1 MGIMQVGWRRGMTE
15 PCRGY
20 SSNDEPYQGIWQVR
34 LQDSLMTKTQE
45 NLLLRGKLGI
55 AQLELDRKEEI
66 TRQCIEEMRR
76 LHAENNRLLS
86 VVQANGLDIGIAI
99 INLAGGKHHQSTA
112 AVAPISS
119 PATTAASGEDCCAI
133 PPSKPMSAEEEYF
146 RMVVLAVKLNS
157 TYLDNLGLF
166 DPRDLYRRACEEKVP
181 FHQWHKWVESQMI
194 RGVYR
199 PLAGSAPTSP
209 QPPPQPP
216 TAEGNDSIGPTLEGK
231 RSVIRD
237 EYLHGGAPN
246 SSSSSSSF
254 FGNRLQLPERVNGIF
269 SSISRRVGRQSNHD
283 TPKCHQRGGAP
294 ARRRAASLEITPRRG
309 HQARSAASSIRV
321 DDIDPT
327 MLQNSDMLAYLTFPR
342 YRQAY
347 RACTVDR
354 RAGVQQISLG
364 KASEPILDE
373 SWMVIE
379 EPAAQEENNAA
390 ADDDDDDDDDDDE
403 DLNTAIVVARL
414 ARLTREALTLATPPS
429 ASSIN
434 TALGGILKS
443 DGGGSL
449 FTSGW
454 HHSLFGLLD
463 QLGSLRYI
471 LTGSRVPWSPLMRP
485 YAHDGD
491 STVLI
496 DDRNGTKEDSVKA
509 IVGAILDAGEGCESV
524 IDRIGVAL
532 GYLKDPSNS
541 LHYASLAERLMPR
554 ISALL
559 ERAACDYGRLTLEH
573 SEVIRQLAYLPS
585 PLSKMDT
592 SSPTFHTPLII
603 PYTVRKRLCGNI
615 SLLHYGPHRENSVRI
630 IALDGWLV
638 EGSVE
643 AESIVDKLHIPATT
657 VSAFIEVLLLD
668 NPSAAA
674 STDLHVSKTEWM
686 CRLHGMGPSIQA
698 TTVALLEGRA
708 VLIRCPLPS
717 SMGHAIDE
725 MYSKNSI
732 PASSHATGLELI
744 PMPWS
749 HHITEVTTSGEYTS
763 EWKIGP
769 IPLCS
774 GGIDTPKT
782 TPPGEGQSDNR
793 VDRTFTTISKPYP
806 LSLCAVHLL
815 SLNSTI
821 HFGGL
826 TGWIVYHLMLGV
838 EKISIYSDTPLEVAP
853 GVDEFVSDQSVEWH
867 HLNISSEGID
877 IAMTACAWSMRGVA
891 DKVAFLQVG
900 VDYLTNE
907 RGSIRSIARDLL
919 PRIPRELSVME
930 LPRYGYS
937 SRTVSSR
944 YPLENEYNPSSRLRM
959 DSRFGS
965 VIASPT
971 VVIYVRTVCT
981 TTPSIQGLCSFHVN
995 SRPGT
1000 LYIDDVPGDVVR
1012 LNAYCHHTG
1021 QGDYHNSG
1029 DFLTDWASAKKA
1041 EFTDRLP
1048 EFREQLATYREEMVR
1063 VEAETRESTT
1073 ESSSFQEGGG
1083 LKVSGNAKA
1092 SMSNHQ
1098 SGSTMDVEVEL

>member
-1 MGIMQVGWRRGMTE
+1 M
-15 PCRGY
+15 
-20 SSNDEPYQGIWQVR
+20 VR

-66 TRQCIEEMRR
+66 TRECIEEIRR

-86 VVQANGLDIGIAI
+86 VVQANGLHI
-99 INLAGGKHHQSTA
+99 GGKHHQSTA
-112 AVAPISS
+112 AMVPISS

-133 PPSKPMSAEEEYF
+133 PQSKPMSAEEEYF

-209 QPPPQPP
+209 QPPQPP
-216 TAEGNDSIGPTLEGK
+216 TAEGNIGVGPTLEGK
-231 RSVIRD
+231 RSVIRH
-237 EYLHGGAPN
+237 EYLHGAAPN
-246 SSSSSSSF
+246 SGSGSF

-309 HQARSAASSIRV
+309 HQTSEEDSSPGGMSRSTGKAAVVMKRNSHYRKHLSTGSAASSIRV

-347 RACTVDR
+347 KACTVDEG
-354 RAGVQQISLG
+354 AGVQQILLG
-364 KASEPILDE
+364 NASEPILDG

-379 EPAAQEENNAA
+379 EPAAQEENNA
-390 ADDDDDDDDDDDE
+390 DVVDDDDE

-414 ARLTREALTLATPPS
+414 ARLTREALILATPPS

-434 TALGGILKS
+434 TALKGILKS
-443 DGGGSL
+443 DGDGGSL

-463 QLGSLRYI
+463 QLGGLRYI
-471 LTGSRVPWSPLMRP
+471 LTGSKVTWSPLMRP

-496 DDRNGTKEDSVKA
+496 DDRNETQEDSVKA
-509 IVGAILDAGEGCESV
+509 IVGAILDGGEGCGSV
-524 IDRIGVAL
+524 IERIGVAL
-532 GYLKDPSNS
+532 GYLKDPPNS

-559 ERAACDYGRLTLEH
+559 ERADCDYGRLTLDH

-592 SSPTFHTPLII
+592 SSTTFHTPFII

-615 SLLHYGPHRENSVRI
+615 SVFHYGPHRENSVQI

-668 NPSAAA
+668 NHSAAA

-698 TTVALLEGRA
+698 TTIALLGGRA

-725 MYSKNSI
+725 IYSKNSI
-732 PASSHATGLELI
+732 PASSRATGLELI

-749 HHITEVTTSGEYTS
+749 QHITEVTTSG
-763 EWKIGP
+763 
-769 IPLCS
+769 
-774 GGIDTPKT
+774 D
-782 TPPGEGQSDNR
+782 
-793 VDRTFTTISKPYP
+793 TTISKPYP

-838 EKISIYSDTPLEVAP
+838 EKILIYSDSPLEVVP
-853 GVDEFVSDQSVEWH
+853 GVNEFVSDLSVEWY
-867 HLNISSEGID
+867 HLNSSSEGID
-877 IAMTACAWSMRGVA
+877 IAM
-891 DKVAFLQVG
+891 
-900 VDYLTNE
+900 
-907 RGSIRSIARDLL
+907 
-919 PRIPRELSVME
+919 
-930 LPRYGYS
+930 
-937 SRTVSSR
+937 
-944 YPLENEYNPSSRLRM
+944 
-959 DSRFGS
+959 
-965 VIASPT
+965 
-971 VVIYVRTVCT
+971 
-981 TTPSIQGLCSFHVN
+981 
-995 SRPGT
+995 
-1000 LYIDDVPGDVVR
+1000 
-1012 LNAYCHHTG
+1012 
-1021 QGDYHNSG
+1021 
-1029 DFLTDWASAKKA
+1029 
-1041 EFTDRLP
+1041 
-1048 EFREQLATYREEMVR
+1048 
-1063 VEAETRESTT
+1063 
-1073 ESSSFQEGGG
+1073 
-1083 LKVSGNAKA
+1083 
-1092 SMSNHQ
+1092 
-1098 SGSTMDVEVEL
+1098 